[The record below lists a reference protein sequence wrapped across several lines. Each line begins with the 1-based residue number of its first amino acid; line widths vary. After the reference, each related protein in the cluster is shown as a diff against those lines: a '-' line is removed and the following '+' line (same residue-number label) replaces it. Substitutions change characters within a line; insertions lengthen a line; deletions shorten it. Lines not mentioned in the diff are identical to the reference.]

1 MDWSGG
7 SVVQFVN
14 SWFVLLGLSA
24 ADARLGGDCIGKKAR
39 PTGLFE
45 KKKKLKVRKLPK
57 SRSMED
63 EFGCYG
69 EGSNNSKTRGMIG

>member
-45 KKKKLKVRKLPK
+45 KKKS
-57 SRSMED
+57 SRSESCQNQGRWRMNLGAMEKD
-63 EFGCYG
+63 RTTARQEV
-69 EGSNNSKTRGMIG
+69 